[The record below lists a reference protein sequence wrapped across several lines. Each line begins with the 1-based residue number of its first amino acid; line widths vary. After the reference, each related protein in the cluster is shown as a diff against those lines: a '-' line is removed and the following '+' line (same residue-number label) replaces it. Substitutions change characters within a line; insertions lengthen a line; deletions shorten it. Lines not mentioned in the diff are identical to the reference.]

1 MLFPTLATFLIVW
14 SCRLKGLQ
22 KPVSLSV
29 DYTMEIRPKKPEM
42 AVHGNTSIPS
52 EKGRICCYS
61 KKRKK
66 LCSLQGKMTALGI
79 FFYLWQD

>member
-1 MLFPTLATFLIVW
+1 MLFPILATFSIVW
-14 SCRLKGLQ
+14 SSKQFQ

-29 DYTMEIRPKKPEM
+29 DYTMEIRPKKAEM

-52 EKGRICCYS
+52 GKGGMCCYS

-66 LCSLQGKMTALGI
+66 LCSLQGKMTALGT
-79 FFYLWQD
+79 FFYFWQD